1 MAVHSLQRA
10 ARWKIG
16 IYLIPITKA
25 LRRNKRKPGD
35 DDFEVETR
43 NNPPRQ
49 VKVSATTVGCMC
61 ERRAG
66 TTELE
71 LEARR
76 DELDDNAELGR
87 RDEEDRTVIGSVPLC
102 CAFSICICE
111 SFATTPYALLS
122 A

>member
-1 MAVHSLQRA
+1 M
-10 ARWKIG
+10 G
-16 IYLIPITKA
+16 IYLMSITKA
-25 LRRNKRKPGD
+25 LRRNKRKTG
-35 DDFEVETR
+35 DFEVQTK

-49 VKVSATTVGCMC
+49 VKVSAKTVGCMC

-76 DELDDNAELGR
+76 YKLDDNAEFGR
-87 RDEEDRTVIGSVPLC
+87 KDEEDRTAIGSVPPY

-111 SFATTPYALLS
+111 SFATTAYTLLS